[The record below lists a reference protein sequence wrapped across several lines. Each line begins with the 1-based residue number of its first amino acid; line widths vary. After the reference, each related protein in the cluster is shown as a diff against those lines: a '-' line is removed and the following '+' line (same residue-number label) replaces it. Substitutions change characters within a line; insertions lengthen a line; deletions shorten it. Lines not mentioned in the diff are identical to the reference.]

1 MSLFRSFL
9 TVSGFTL
16 LSRLLG
22 FVRDIIFASVMGA
35 GPLADAFFVAFKLPN
50 FFRRLFAEGAFNAAF
65 VPMFS
70 HTLAQEGEA
79 QAMSFANR
87 VFSMLLA
94 TLLVFCILMEISM
107 PWVLQGLA
115 YGFADDEAQF
125 ALAVELT
132 RITFPYLLFISLVSL
147 LAGMQQSVQ
156 RFAAAASAPILL
168 NLCLIAALLSYEYYA
183 PSAAYGA
190 AIGVCVAGVVQFVW
204 MLVACARGG
213 QYVRVKR
220 PRLTPDVKE
229 FLKKM
234 IPGAIGA
241 GVMQINLLVDIII
254 ATSFSGAISYLYYA
268 DRLNQLPLS
277 IIGIALGTALLP
289 MLSRQY
295 KLGKVDEAINTQN
308 RALEIGLFLTLP
320 AMGAFL
326 VMAEP
331 LIAVLFERG
340 EFTAQHT
347 RATSYGLMAYAL
359 GLPAFVMVKIF
370 APAFFA
376 KGDTKT
382 PVRVAVWAL
391 VANIMLNFVFV
402 FWFVAMDWMPHVGL
416 ALATS
421 ISSWLNLLMLTSI
434 LVRQGGYKID
444 PCAKICIIKV
454 LLSVVV
460 MSFSLWLLLPF
471 VPTGALGLFLAIG
484 FGSGLYAVMAFMLRI
499 LSLSD
504 LRATLKK

>member
-16 LSRLLG
+16 LSRVFG

-70 HTLAQEGEA
+70 HKLAEEGEQ

-87 VFSMLLA
+87 VFAVLLG
-94 TLLVFCILMEISM
+94 TLIVFCILMEIAM

-115 YGFADDEAQF
+115 YGFVDDEEQF
-125 ALAVELT
+125 SLAVDLT
-132 RITFPYLLFISLVSL
+132 RITFPYLLFISLMSL

-156 RFAAAASAPILL
+156 RFAASASAPILL
-168 NLCLIAALLSYEYYA
+168 NICLIMALLTYELYA
-183 PSAAYGA
+183 STPAHGA
-190 AIGVCVAGVVQFVW
+190 AIGVCVAGVVQFLW
-204 MLVACARGG
+204 LFIACLRGG
-213 QYVRVKR
+213 QRIVLQR

-289 MLSRQY
+289 MLSRQF
-295 KLGKVDEAINTQN
+295 KSGKKEEAINSQN
-308 RALEIGLFLTLP
+308 RALEIALFLTLP

-326 VMAEP
+326 IIAEP

-340 EFTAQHT
+340 AFTAEHT
-347 RATSYGLMAYAL
+347 KATSYGLMAYAL

-370 APAFFA
+370 APVFFA
-376 KGDTKT
+376 QGDTKT
-382 PVRVAVWAL
+382 PVRVAIYAL
-391 VANIMLNFVFV
+391 LANVVLNIIFVILFQKMG
-402 FWFVAMDWMPHVGL
+402 FMPHIGL

-421 ISSWLNLLMLTSI
+421 ISSWMNCFM
-434 LVRQGGYKID
+434 LVRLLIKRNDYKID
-444 PCAKICIIKV
+444 TRARSRVLKIII
-454 LLSVVV
+454 SVVV
-460 MSFSLWLLLPF
+460 MMGVLWLALPML
-471 VPTGALGLFLAIG
+471 PSTLIGLVILISCGKLSYLFCAFAIK
-484 FGSGLYAVMAFMLRI
+484 AV
-499 LSLSD
+499 SLSE
-504 LRATLKK
+504 LKSLKRN